1 MKVWA
6 PPERARRTDAA
17 RSVIVIAAAAVA
29 AAAVG
34 AVAIVV
40 QGGGAYALLAL
51 TALVTAL
58 CVGAAVRAGRTARQA
73 TLIFCLD
80 DARRLFYV
88 DAMLYVGYR
97 RGLPGFIEM
106 SRRARETVDE
116 LCAPGGRLE
125 REMARPGSLTG
136 TERQI
141 IAVEKVRLGV
151 KSDRIICRI
160 RRPDGHEGRT
170 ALTLVHGYPD
180 ADLLEREFERLQVSE
195 LQ

>member
-6 PPERARRTDAA
+6 PPERVRRTDAA
-17 RSVIVIAAAAVA
+17 RSVIAIAVAAVA
-29 AAAVG
+29 MAVFG
-34 AVAIVV
+34 AVAITTL
-40 QGGGAYALLAL
+40 GGGALALLAL
-51 TALVTAL
+51 TAAVTAL
-58 CVGAAVRAGRTARQA
+58 GVCAALKAGRTARQA

-88 DAMLYVGYR
+88 DAALYAGYR
-97 RGLPGFIEM
+97 RGLLGFIEM

-141 IAVEKVRLGV
+141 LAVEKVRHGA
-151 KSDRIICRI
+151 KSDRITCRI

-170 ALTLVHGYPD
+170 SIALVHGYPD